1 MAENKTLKTRLVLR
15 HDIASNWKTNNPVLL
30 NGEIGLE
37 TDTYKLKVG
46 DGVNSWNDLRYYI
59 SPMGFYEATVEN
71 GGDHIVAINEVVG
84 SAAKEIGDI
93 AIVKETI
100 SGDKVAHTGYIWDGS
115 TWKAMDGNYNAE
127 NVYFDQDLV
136 TTSAIGNITLQ
147 NGQATISAAG
157 KNLKQV
163 FDTIFVKA
171 KDPSITQPSVSITLT
186 GAGAKEV
193 GTEFTPGYS
202 VSFNAGNYQYGPAT
216 GVTATYAVTDTAS
229 HSSTTATGSFEKFT
243 VEEGTDYSI
252 SVTASHTAGTN
263 PKNNIGEEK
272 ANLAIVA
279 GSKTATSSKVT
290 GFRGWFQGYY
300 NGTQA
305 IADPTAITSSQIRA
319 FGVKNGAFT
328 TSVNTNQMKQMF
340 FAAPKGVVKDIKVAN
355 AVNGAPQT
363 VNKTS
368 VQVEGANNFAAV
380 EYDLFYVSNAV
391 AESGA
396 SKFTIT
402 VTK

>member
-15 HDIASNWKTNNPVLL
+15 HDIAANWKTNNPVLL

-46 DGVNSWNDLRYYI
+46 DGVKAWNELRYYI
-59 SPMGFYEATVEN
+59 APMGFYETTVDN
-71 GGDHIVAINEVVG
+71 GGDHMAAINKVVG
-84 SAAKEIGDI
+84 DKAEEIGDV

-115 TWKAMDGNYNAE
+115 AWKAMDGNYNAE

-193 GTEFTPGYS
+193 GTEFTPNYS

-216 GVTATYAVTDTAS
+216 GVTATYAVADTAT

-243 VEEGTDYSI
+243 VEEGTNYSI
-252 SVTASHTAGTN
+252 SVTATHTAGSN
-263 PKNNIGEEK
+263 PKNNVGEEK
-272 ANLAIVA
+272 PNLAIKT
-279 GSKTATSSKVT
+279 GTKTAKSGSVT
-290 GFRGWFQGYY
+290 GYRGWFQGYY
-300 NGTQA
+300 NGSQA
-305 IADPTAITSSQIRA
+305 VADPTKITSDQIRA

-328 TSVNTNQMKQMF
+328 TSVSTNQMKQMF
-340 FAAPKGVVKDIKVAN
+340 FAAPKGVVKSIKVAN

-363 VNKTS
+363 VNKAS
-368 VQVEGANNFAAV
+368 VQVEGANHFAAV

-402 VTK
+402 VQK